1 MHMCREVW
9 KKEKE
14 PWRIKRKLTGAVKL
28 NRRKTELLG
37 DVCVLYLQS
46 FVHLKIKAHTQP

>member
-1 MHMCREVW
+1 MCREVW
-9 KKEKE
+9 KKEKEE